1 MLVLILE
8 DLEDFALLPLAPLE
22 PRMLLEALDYF
33 LCGGEADL
41 DRPPEKDEIRDDMH
55 GDREV

>member
-22 PRMLLEALDYF
+22 PRMLLEALDE
-33 LCGGEADL
+33 LAAATPMMMEAI
-41 DRPPEKDEIRDDMH
+41 RNFIIEIVLLLPIVR
-55 GDREV
+55 